1 VNLPFFSVERIADA
15 PARDF
20 GQDKQDGIDR
30 LLVALHG
37 WSHSQSDP
45 ASPGIRPV
53 SQAFDSGLCGRG
65 CAGLRGG

>member
-1 VNLPFFSVERIADA
+1 MNLPFFSVERIADA

-45 ASPGIRPV
+45 ASARYRKRSIR
-53 SQAFDSGLCGRG
+53 A
-65 CAGLRGG
+65 CAVVAALA